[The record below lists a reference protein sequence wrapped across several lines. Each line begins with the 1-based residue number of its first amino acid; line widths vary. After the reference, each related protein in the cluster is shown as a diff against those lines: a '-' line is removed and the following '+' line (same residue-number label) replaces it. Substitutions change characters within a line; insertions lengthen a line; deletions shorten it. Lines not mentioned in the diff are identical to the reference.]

1 MTPEQALQTAKDA
14 YMASTT
20 YVDSNYRKQWEDAI
34 RMFQSRHAADSKYHS
49 DAYKYRSKLFRPK
62 TRSVI
67 RKNEGAAA
75 AAFFSNMDVV
85 NIAPVNGKNAVQV
98 LGAQLYKELLQHR
111 LTKTIPWFMTLLG
124 ALQDAMTVGVV
135 CSHQYWRYRERVRS
149 TRSYMVDEATGAH
162 IMSLDGGPM
171 MFEEHTTQILE
182 DRPCIDLI
190 PVENLRID
198 QGASWVDPVN
208 TSPYLIHLIPMYAG
222 DVKLMGQP
230 NAKTGEPGWN
240 VPEDGKLRSAM
251 NQQYDQTRQVREQ
264 NREDSQAPSK
274 PLSQFDIVWVHKNIV
289 REEGEDFCYYTLGTE
304 HMLSPE
310 PRPLAEYS
318 PLKKRPYAMGVAVIE
333 AHKIYPDGLSGIGRE
348 LQKEANEVANSR
360 RDNVLLVLNK
370 RWKAKRGAQV
380 DIKSL
385 VRNVPGSVTLMQS
398 MDDAEPVEFTDVTA
412 SAYAEQDRLN
422 VDYDELVGNFS
433 TSSVMTNRKLNET
446 VGGMAM
452 LGQGASQLQEYTIR
466 TFVETWV
473 EPVLGQTVELEK
485 AFEADELILKL
496 MGQKLGQEV
505 TSEMFDADVELNVNV
520 GIGATD
526 PIQRINRL
534 LTAARSIA
542 EIAHLGVAGLKL
554 GEVSK
559 EVFGAIGYR
568 DGGRFWDEEENAA
581 QDPRLQQAMAV
592 IEQLQAELQQ
602 AQQNMQAKME
612 EIHIK
617 AAAAM
622 EKAALERD
630 KTAEQLQLARDK
642 AMEEKRLALEK
653 LHADF
658 AIEQQRIRDEMVL
671 EAQRL
676 HNELLVERERLI
688 NDRKIAMAEI
698 EQKRDEAAMTR
709 ELQAAAARAAA

>member
-1 MTPEQALQTAKDA
+1 MSPEQALTITKDA
-14 YMASTT
+14 YAASTS
-20 YVDSNYRKQWEDAI
+20 YVDTNFRKQWEDAI
-34 RMFQSRHAADSKYHS
+34 RMFQSRHAADSKYNS
-49 DAYKYRSKLFRPK
+49 EAYKYRSKIFRPK

-85 NIAPVNGKNAVQV
+85 NVSAVNDKNPVQV

-111 LTKTIPWFMTLLG
+111 LTKTIPWFLTLLG

-135 CSHQYWRYRERVRS
+135 CSHQYWNYRERVR
-149 TRSYMVDEATGAH
+149 TLRSYLMDQASGAH
-162 IMSLDGGPM
+162 IMGLDGPM
-171 MFEEHTTQILE
+171 MFEQHETTVLE

-208 TSPYLIHLIPMYAG
+208 TSPYLIHLIPMYVG

-230 NAKTGEPGWN
+230 NPKTGEPGWK
-240 VPEDGKLRSAM
+240 VPEDGALRSAM
-251 NQQYDQTRQVREQ
+251 NQQYDQTRQAREQ
-264 NREDSQAPSK
+264 NREDSKSPSK
-274 PLSQFDIVWVHKNIV
+274 PLTQFDIVWVHKNIA
-289 REEGEDFCYYTLGTE
+289 REEGEDFCWYTLGTE

-310 PRPLAEYS
+310 PRPLSEYS
-318 PLKKRPYAMGVAVIE
+318 PTKKRPYAMGIAVIE
-333 AHKIYPDGLSGIGRE
+333 AHKIYPDGLAGLGRE

-398 MDDAEPVEFTDVTA
+398 LEDAEPVEFNDVTS
-412 SAYAEQDRLN
+412 SAYAEQDRIN

-446 VGGMAM
+446 VGGMHM
-452 LGQGASQLQEYTIR
+452 LGQGAGQLQEYTIR

-485 AFEADELILKL
+485 AFEADETIIKL
-496 MGQKLGQEV
+496 MGQKIGQDV

-542 EIAHLGVAGLKL
+542 EIAHLGVAGLKI

-568 DGGRFWDEEENAA
+568 DGGRFWEDGE
-581 QDPRLQQAMAV
+581 DPRLAQAMQSLQ
-592 IEQLQAELQQ
+592 QLQNDLSQ
-602 AQQNMQAKME
+602 AQ
-612 EIHIK
+612 
-617 AAAAM
+617 
-622 EKAALERD
+622 AALKDKSQANEIQAAKVMADIAERA
-630 KTAEQLQLARDK
+630 KKLVAEIDLIQAQTLETLAK
-642 AMEEKRLALEK
+642 AGVPPSQALLALGSD
-653 LHADF
+653 AGT
-658 AIEQQRIRDEMVL
+658 VG
-671 EAQRL
+671 
-676 HNELLVERERLI
+676 
-688 NDRKIAMAEI
+688 
-698 EQKRDEAAMTR
+698 AAGP
-709 ELQAAAARAAA
+709 LQ

>member
-1 MTPEQALQTAKDA
+1 
-14 YMASTT
+14 MASST
-20 YVDSNYRKQWEDAI
+20 YVDANYRKQWEDAI
-34 RMFQSRHAADSKYHS
+34 RMFQSRHASDSKYHS
-49 DAYKYRSKLFRPK
+49 EAFKYRSKIFRPK

-75 AAFFSNMDVV
+75 AAFFSNIDVV
-85 NIAPVNGKNAVQV
+85 NIVAVNDKNPLQV
-98 LGAQLYKELLQHR
+98 LGAQLYKELLQYR
-111 LTKTIPWFMTLLG
+111 LTKTIPWFLTLLG

-135 CSHQYWRYRERVRS
+135 CSHQHWRYRERVRS
-149 TRSYMVDEATGAH
+149 TRSYMMDAETGAH
-162 IMSLDGGPM
+162 IMGLDGPM
-171 MFEEHTTQILE
+171 MFEEHSSQILE

-198 QGASWVDPVN
+198 QAANWVDPVN
-208 TSPYLIHLIPMYAG
+208 TSPYLIHMIPMYAG

-230 NAKTGEPGWN
+230 NPKTGEPGWD

-251 NQQYDQTRQVREQ
+251 NQQYDPTRAVREQ
-264 NREDSQAPSK
+264 HREDSQAPSK

-289 REEGEDFCYYTLGTE
+289 REEGEDLCYYTLGTE
-304 HMLSPE
+304 HMLSKE
-310 PRPLAEYS
+310 PRPLSEYS

-333 AHKIYPDGLSGIGRE
+333 THKIYPDGLAGLGRE
-348 LQKEANEVANSR
+348 LQKEANEIANSR

-385 VRNVPGSVTLMQS
+385 VRNVPGSVTLMTN
-398 MDDAEPVEFTDVTA
+398 MDDAEPVEFNDVTA

-452 LGQGASQLQEYTIR
+452 LGHGAGQLQEYTIR

-473 EPVLGQTVELEK
+473 EPVLGQTVELVK
-485 AFEADELILKL
+485 AFESDELVLKL

-505 TSEMFDADVELNVNV
+505 TNEMFDTDVELNVNV

-542 EIAHLGVAGLKL
+542 EIAALGVAGLKI

-568 DGGRFWDEEENAA
+568 DGGRFWEEGE
-581 QDPRLQQAMAV
+581 DPRLMQVMQAV
-592 IEQLQAELQQ
+592 EQLQGELAAAQAALKDKSQANEVNAAKTMADIAQKAKKLVAEIDLIQ
-602 AQQNMQAKME
+602 AQTLETLAKAG
-612 EIHIK
+612 IP
-617 AAAAM
+617 ASR
-622 EKAALERD
+622 AL
-630 KTAEQLQLARDK
+630 
-642 AMEEKRLALEK
+642 LALGT
-653 LHADF
+653 
-658 AIEQQRIRDEMVL
+658 
-671 EAQRL
+671 EAT
-676 HNELLVERERLI
+676 LL
-688 NDRKIAMAEI
+688 
-698 EQKRDEAAMTR
+698 Q
-709 ELQAAAARAAA
+709 